1 MKKKVF
7 LLWVICSLICIVA
20 GCGQEDDP
28 VEEVAPAEEL
38 YSRDSYCMQWYYLSI
53 GKGKYADTSAWG
65 NLSFI
70 QTLTNSLYEKNGKT
84 YQMVRIDVDKKE
96 PYPFPAYILGR
107 NEVLGIREKGGRV
120 YVDRQEYMTL
130 LETSGWNIIG
140 DKTYI
145 PYKIT
150 AEGELVIYDYNMQ
163 VGDKYPHIEGHEDI
177 SVVNKE
183 TMTTPDGVN
192 RRLLTLSNGC
202 KILEGIGCLN
212 SPGLYF
218 FYLNPVLGDYND
230 KAWLAGCVIT
240 KYGSLDPIIGLYQGS
255 LDDAV
260 DWE

>member
-1 MKKKVF
+1 MKNRK
-7 LLWVICSLICIVA
+7 LILWWVICSLMCIVT
-20 GCGQEDDP
+20 GCDQEDDP
-28 VEEVAPAEEL
+28 VEEVAPAEEV
-38 YSRDSYCMQWYYLSI
+38 YSRDSYCMRWYYRYK
-53 GKGKYADTSAWG
+53 GKGEYARGYTVFDQS
-65 NLSFI
+65 
-70 QTLTNSLYEKNGKT
+70 LTNSFYEKNGKT
-84 YQMVRIDVDKKE
+84 YQMVRIDADTKE
-96 PYPFPAYILGR
+96 PCPFPIEKLIPK
-107 NEVLGIREKGGRV
+107 EVLGIREKGGRV

-130 LETSGWNIIG
+130 LETSNWNIIG

-145 PYKIT
+145 PYKTT

-183 TMTTPDGVN
+183 TMTTPDGVK

-230 KAWLAGCVIT
+230 KAWLNGCRIT
-240 KYGSLDPIIGLYQGS
+240 KYNSRDKIIGLYQGS